1 MLGFW
6 SGKKFVEGQD
16 WEYSFFVLLL
26 SLLSFSPL
34 SILVSLTILF
44 PFTNIRIGSVDC
56 FLSSLF
62 FSCVSLCFVLLA
74 IRHSSLAIVLSLF
87 LCFICVL

>member
-56 FLSSLF
+56 FYLLF
-62 FSCVSLCFVLLA
+62 SFLVCLFVLSCW
-74 IRHSSLAIVLSLF
+74 RSGIVL
-87 LCFICVL
+87 